1 MIVRS
6 FPQVI
11 IEVWKDRLIQ
21 ANKRPFMSD
30 IKDSGDIEQDM
41 DLGLL
46 LYRDEY
52 YKPETEDKGI
62 MEINV
67 AKNRNGQTGMC
78 QVLFN
83 PVIGS
88 FSQG

>member
-1 MIVRS
+1 
-6 FPQVI
+6 
-11 IEVWKDRLIQ
+11 
-21 ANKRPFMSD
+21 
-30 IKDSGDIEQDM
+30 M

-78 QVLFN
+78 QVKFN
-83 PVIGS
+83 PIVGS
-88 FSQG
+88 FSKLMGEI